1 MNASGPRSPGPV
13 KSVAS
18 SLRQASKTSSPRSF
32 PIPALASRRLG
43 DSRSDSAEVNAHDW
57 FSQDELLAEL
67 SRVGIT
73 LPERTLRFWV
83 ANGVLS
89 APIKKPYRGADGRVG
104 YFPREA
110 LTLVPEILR
119 LQSEGWKL
127 RQSKARLAQTQDL
140 PKTTK
145 PAAQEPS
152 DGGQEW
158 ATRYLQDLLSDTESR
173 DRRRCFA
180 SPAAPNSE
188 LRQVRHYLVA
198 RLERWVGRSAA
209 VRATSAFLLS
219 LSRRDFQRLVS
230 RLKIPSSVRLVQ
242 ALVEKE
248 PESNSEIRLPPESSF
263 PSVLADIESQRVKL
277 QKAKSAG
284 VPPVLWERTLS
295 CLEQLETLMKSRPL
309 QEDAMRKTLSRLQE
323 IEAQASADLAFLQEH
338 TEGAT
343 REDPKADP

>member
-1 MNASGPRSPGPV
+1 M
-13 KSVAS
+13 
-18 SLRQASKTSSPRSF
+18 
-32 PIPALASRRLG
+32 
-43 DSRSDSAEVNAHDW
+43 NAHDW

-67 SRVGIT
+67 KRVGIAV
-73 LPERTLRFWV
+73 PERTLRFWV
-83 ANGVLS
+83 ANGVLPS
-89 APIKKPYRGADGRVG
+89 PIKKPYRGADGRVG

-127 RQSKARLAQTQDL
+127 RQIKARLAQVQEL
-140 PKTTK
+140 PKT
-145 PAAQEPS
+145 PRSEPQEPS
-152 DGGQEW
+152 DSGQEL

-180 SPAAPNSE
+180 SPAAPSSE

-209 VRATSAFLLS
+209 VRATSAFLLG

-242 ALVEKE
+242 ALAEKE
-248 PESNSEIRLPPESSF
+248 PESSSEIRLPPESSF
-263 PSVLADIESQRVKL
+263 PSVLADIESQKVKL
-277 QKAKSAG
+277 QGAKSAG

-295 CLEQLETLMKSRPL
+295 CLEQLETLMKTRPV

-323 IEAQASADLAFLQEH
+323 IEAQASADLAFLRER

-343 REDPKADP
+343 QEDPKAVP